1 MLSSTIIDRGPYVKE
16 ENYLV
21 ENFITDKAAISALCW
36 GVFFS
41 EVDWFLFIPET
52 NTIVRITA
60 QV

>member
-21 ENFITDKAAISALCW
+21 ENFITDKAAISALRW